1 MKPPR
6 GKREGLSVVPALSG
20 VAARGRRE
28 FGCPSGCRLTSDECS
43 VAALAPGEG
52 RDRPVGRPKSGAH
65 GNPLRRVVQA
75 HRKGRCSTAEVRA
88 VPPGAACRHACGASG
103 TALSARGRAVCRC
116 VRPPRNERS
125 AASSAT
131 FPTRLET
138 RTKESNAR
146 ASRGAVR
153 NPKAQ

>member
-20 VAARGRRE
+20 VARQSRRG
-28 FGCPSGCRLTSDECS
+28 FGCPSGCRPVSMEPG
-43 VAALAPGEG
+43 VAALALGEG
-52 RDRPVGRPKSGAH
+52 RDRPVRRPKSGAH
-65 GNPLRRVVQA
+65 GSPLRRVVQA
-75 HRKGRCSTAEVRA
+75 HRKGRRSTAEVRA
-88 VPPGAACRHACGASG
+88 VLLGAACRHACGVPG
-103 TALSARGRAVCRC
+103 TVLSARGRAVCRR

-125 AASSAT
+125 AAFSAT

-153 NPKAQ
+153 NPKAK